1 MENNKVEKANF
12 SLGLGGIFAI
22 FGAILLCFGIWTVI
36 DSMNFRK
43 GSEQVT
49 GVISHIET
57 YREHHLDNSHTEMH
71 DVYVKYTV
79 NGQEYEQLLGYY
91 EASMYAGKEI
101 EIFYNP
107 ENPAEIKGDDG
118 AVSIVLPL
126 LGLVFLGIG
135 LAFVISDKKKK
146 KQMEMLMSKGNT
158 AEGLITAVTVDYNTT
173 INNRHPLKAEVTVT
187 DPVTGEQFIYSS
199 ESVMDDIR
207 HLEGRRV
214 TVYYDPD
221 DRSNYY
227 IDLDTAMNDET
238 FGDAP
243 AVHDFR

>member
-1 MENNKVEKANF
+1 M
-12 SLGLGGIFAI
+12 
-22 FGAILLCFGIWTVI
+22 LCFGIWTVI
-36 DSMNFRK
+36 DGMNFRK

-79 NGQEYEQLLGYY
+79 NGQEYEQELGFY
-91 EASMYAGKEI
+91 ESSMYAGKEI

-107 ENPAEIKGDDG
+107 ENPAEIKGDEG
-118 AVSIVLPL
+118 AINIILPL
-126 LGLVFLGIG
+126 FG
-135 LAFVISDKKKK
+135 LAFLAIGLVLVNNDRK
-146 KQMEMLMSKGNT
+146 KQQKMQRLLEQGST
-158 AEGLITAVTVDYNTT
+158 VEGIINAITIDHNTT

-187 DPVTGEQFIYSS
+187 DPSTGEQFLYSS
-199 ESVMDDIR
+199 DSVMEDIR

-227 IDLDTAMNDET
+227 VDLDTTERDDS
-238 FGDAP
+238 FGSTP
-243 AVHDFR
+243 QVHDFR